1 MGFLDKAKE
10 LLDEHDDMVDKTLG
24 QVGEAAKGRFA
35 GQDGLIDGLVS
46 KAKEMT
52 GDGDSTAPPPHAPA
66 DTPPAA
72 PPTADAEPEPNPA

>member
-35 GQDGLIDGLVS
+35 GQDWLIDGLVS
-46 KAKEMT
+46 R
-52 GDGDSTAPPPHAPA
+52 PRP
-66 DTPPAA
+66 
-72 PPTADAEPEPNPA
+72 

>member
-46 KAKEMT
+46 KAKAMT
-52 GDGDSTAPPPHAPA
+52 GEGDSTAPPPNAPA
-66 DTPPAA
+66 DSPPVPQPTVDAA
-72 PPTADAEPEPNPA
+72 PEPHPA

>member
-46 KAKEMT
+46 KAKAMT
-52 GDGDSTAPPPHAPA
+52 GDGDSTAPPPPAPA
-66 DTPPAA
+66 DSPPAA

>member
-24 QVGEAAKGRFA
+24 QVGEAAKGRFV

-46 KAKEMT
+46 KAKAMT
-52 GDGDSTAPPPHAPA
+52 GDGDSTAPHAPA
-66 DTPPAA
+66 DSPPAA